1 LQRFHCR
8 RVNAEPIARVSASPH
23 VTIVWRAEYLV
34 PNFEGKKQ
42 KKRAGFTL
50 VELVVVV
57 VVIGILAAIAAPKF
71 MNISKDATDNAGR
84 QSLIAVRDAI
94 ENFAAQNDGVY
105 PGSGG
110 TDEGVVKT
118 AIASYLRGPFPTCPI
133 KDSDRD
139 RSGIEVVA
147 GGTVLSGNGVASPS
161 TEKMWKYDTSTGE
174 LIINYSA
181 NDSNSLPYDEY

>member
-1 LQRFHCR
+1 M
-8 RVNAEPIARVSASPH
+8 
-23 VTIVWRAEYLV
+23 
-34 PNFEGKKQ
+34 

-84 QSLIAVRDAI
+84 QSLSAVRDAI
-94 ENFAAQNDGVY
+94 ENYAAQNDGLY

-118 AIASYLRGPFPTCPI
+118 AIAGYLRGPFPACAI
-133 KDSDRD
+133 KDGSRD
-139 RSGIEVVA
+139 RSGVEVVDA
-147 GGTVLSGNGVASPS
+147 GTVLSGNGVASPS
-161 TEKMWKYDTSTGE
+161 TEKMWKYDSSTGE

-181 NDSNSLPYDEY
+181 NDSNALPYDEY